1 VVRPVLR
8 DPHVEKELSIDRP
21 QWADYSVSV
30 DVKAP
35 ATPYTFGITGR
46 RRDAQNCY
54 QFVLTRHRWAF
65 GRRVRGHFH
74 TLAAGAF
81 TYHAGGWYRF
91 SLTFSGT
98 RIWAAINGVT
108 LAALED
114 STFRSGGI
122 SLRTTTTPQYGRVRV
137 AIASRGSVR
146 ALNPSTGDFVWQAAA
161 PGSIIPALAY
171 ANGLI
176 VDGAGAT
183 LEVRRAASGA
193 RLYSYRTD
201 GPIYGAPSVANGR
214 IYVGSMEGKVYA
226 FGVARPR

>member
-1 VVRPVLR
+1 M
-8 DPHVEKELSIDRP
+8 
-21 QWADYSVSV
+21 
-30 DVKAP
+30 
-35 ATPYTFGITGR
+35 
-46 RRDAQNCY
+46 
-54 QFVLTRHRWAF
+54 LTRHRWEL

-91 SLTFSGT
+91 SLTFSGR

-114 STFRSGGI
+114 GTFGSGGM

-137 AIASRGSVR
+137 ALVSRGSVR

-161 PGSIIPALAY
+161 SDSIIPALAY

-193 RLYSYRTD
+193 RLYSYTTR

-214 IYVGSMEGKVYA
+214 IYAGSVDGKVYA
-226 FGVARPR
+226 FGVARHRQ